1 LCEATFGTG
10 RGSCRTTWSKIL
22 VPFFGGSGTIF
33 VELEHVQGEN
43 TVPKG
48 AAMLVKL
55 PDESPDFVE
64 KLKEQ
69 TGATTAAGAYRFA
82 AERYGSLT
90 YQLKQA
96 MDELARLQTRCNVQ
110 QQIIDNARAS
120 ASSLLD
126 HVAQGDLLQS

>member
-1 LCEATFGTG
+1 
-10 RGSCRTTWSKIL
+10 
-22 VPFFGGSGTIF
+22 
-33 VELEHVQGEN
+33 
-43 TVPKG
+43 
-48 AAMLVKL
+48 MLVKL

-64 KLKEQ
+64 KLKE
-69 TGATTAAGAYRFA
+69 TDRCDHGCRAYRFA

-126 HVAQGDLLQS
+126 HVAQGDLLQG

>member
-1 LCEATFGTG
+1 
-10 RGSCRTTWSKIL
+10 
-22 VPFFGGSGTIF
+22 
-33 VELEHVQGEN
+33 
-43 TVPKG
+43 
-48 AAMLVKL
+48 MLVKL

-96 MDELARLQTRCNVQ
+96 MDELARLQTRQ
-110 QQIIDNARAS
+110 RPAA
-120 ASSLLD
+120 D
-126 HVAQGDLLQS
+126 HRQRSRLCLFAA

>member
-1 LCEATFGTG
+1 
-10 RGSCRTTWSKIL
+10 
-22 VPFFGGSGTIF
+22 
-33 VELEHVQGEN
+33 
-43 TVPKG
+43 
-48 AAMLVKL
+48 MLVKL

-110 QQIIDNARAS
+110 QQIID
-120 ASSLLD
+120 
-126 HVAQGDLLQS
+126 

>member
-1 LCEATFGTG
+1 MPIMRGHFGTG

-33 VELEHVQGEN
+33 VELEHDLVEN

-48 AAMLVKL
+48 
-55 PDESPDFVE
+55 
-64 KLKEQ
+64 
-69 TGATTAAGAYRFA
+69 GAYRFA

>member
-1 LCEATFGTG
+1 
-10 RGSCRTTWSKIL
+10 
-22 VPFFGGSGTIF
+22 
-33 VELEHVQGEN
+33 
-43 TVPKG
+43 
-48 AAMLVKL
+48 MLVKL

-96 MDELARLQTRCNVQ
+96 MDQLARLQTRCNVQ

-126 HVAQGDLLQS
+126 YVAQGDLLQS